1 MKVRELRLVLEAL
14 AAMSISL
21 GAKASEAE
29 DLKRFAKQLAEF
41 DRLSLD
47 ELTSRL
53 ESDDASSR
61 KPESVDP
68 SHLVA
73 GYVSR
78 LQECRTDRLKY
89 LSVVS
94 ELQADKKI
102 RIAEMN
108 ELVSLVTMVP
118 NKFKNKKAAIEAL
131 EAWQQRKQDT
141 ERRLGSTEELF

>member
-1 MKVRELRLVLEAL
+1 
-14 AAMSISL
+14 MSSSL
-21 GAKASEAE
+21 GAKSAETE
-29 DLKRFAKQLAEF
+29 DLKRFTKQLAGF

-53 ESDDASSR
+53 ESDDTASR
-61 KPESVDP
+61 KPQ
-68 SHLVA
+68 LVA
-73 GYVSR
+73 PSDLVADYVSR
-78 LQECRTDRLKY
+78 LQECRTDRLQY

-94 ELQADKKI
+94 ELQADKKV

-108 ELVSLVTMVP
+108 ELVSLVTKVP

>member
-1 MKVRELRLVLEAL
+1 MRLVLEAL
-14 AAMSISL
+14 AAMSSSL
-21 GAKASEAE
+21 GDKAAE
-29 DLKRFAKQLAEF
+29 TEELKRFTKQLAGF

-47 ELTSRL
+47 ELTSKL

-61 KPESVDP
+61 KPESVAA
-68 SHLVA
+68 SNLVA
-73 GYVSR
+73 DYVSR
-78 LQECRTDRLKY
+78 LQECRTDRLQY